1 MTRRAGGSQDEED
14 GGEGALVRNLLAGDE
29 AAFDRFA
36 DDYVPPLYRFAQRR
50 LRDHDLSEEIVQ
62 AAVCKAIAKLS
73 TFRGEAG
80 LSTWLCAICR
90 NEIAAHFRRRGRRKE
105 VPLEE
110 EPVADPGLAG
120 AGPIPGPEDELFS
133 RERGEL
139 VHETLDALPPAYGRV
154 LEWKYLER
162 IPVVEIA
169 GRLGVGPKAAES
181 MLTRARRAF
190 RELYRRLEELPAR
203 AAPPGLLAEGAGR
216 SET

>member
-1 MTRRAGGSQDEED
+1 MSKPEGWLERVADVDES
-14 GGEGALVRNLLAGDE
+14 ALVRDLLDGNE

-36 DDYVPPLYRFAQRR
+36 DDYLPPLYRFAQRR
-50 LRDHDLSEEIVQ
+50 LRDHDLSEEVVQ
-62 AAVCKAIAKLS
+62 AAACKAIAKLAS
-73 TFRGEAG
+73 FRGDAG
-80 LSTWLCAICR
+80 LATWLCAICR
-90 NEIAAHFRRRGRRKE
+90 NEIAAHFRRRGRRRE
-105 VPLEE
+105 VALDE
-110 EPVADPGLAG
+110 EPVAGPGGAG
-120 AGPIPGPEDELFS
+120 ADSKPGPEDELFS
-133 RERGEL
+133 RERAEL

-203 AAPPGLLAEGAGR
+203 AASPDMLAEGAGR
-216 SET
+216 SES